1 MCWLVS
7 KKPSPRLSTAIC
19 FLGAKAKKVVMGKF
33 QKKKPPIRSHLHCLH
48 QTPAVAQQLMWL
60 KIIMITSAGP
70 LAAPGIQGCTDYGKI
85 LVVIYLLVVIGWL
98 FWANGSVWSIGPP
111 KMNLVS
117 RFLEAGCLK

>member
-1 MCWLVS
+1 MFAPHARCGATVDVAE
-7 KKPSPRLSTAIC
+7 KNYDYLS
-19 FLGAKAKKVVMGKF
+19 
-33 QKKKPPIRSHLHCLH
+33 RR
-48 QTPAVAQQLMWL
+48 
-60 KIIMITSAGP
+60 